1 MAKTKKIHK
10 KKDTFI
16 IIMPAYNE
24 ENCIEKVVS
33 SWIKVV
39 NRHPGSEMLV
49 INDGSKDKTKKKIDK
64 LKNKFRKLKVLHKN
78 NEGHGPTIMEGY
90 WRAIKTSHSWVFQT
104 DSDDQYPPEYFH
116 KLWKMRHKSNFVLGY
131 RLRMKE
137 PLIRIILSRMY
148 SIFNTAVFGISIK
161 DANTSF
167 RLMKREY
174 LKKLLKV
181 LPKNLV
187 APNIFL
193 SLLASL
199 DNHNVVHVPVP
210 HQERKTG
217 KISILGWN
225 LFRLCVRGFRE
236 LVSLRLKLK
245 RIIKILDKTHI

>member
-1 MAKTKKIHK
+1 MKKES
-10 KKDTFI
+10 FI
-16 IIMPAYNE
+16 IIMPVYNE
-24 ENCIEKVVS
+24 AECIEKVIQ
-33 SWIKVV
+33 SWMKVV
-39 NRHPGSEMLV
+39 NKYPGSEILA
-49 INDGSKDKTKKKIDK
+49 INDGSKDETKNKLNK

-78 NEGHGPTIMEGY
+78 NEGNGPTVMEGY
-90 WRAIKTSHSWVFQT
+90 WMAIKTSHNWVFQT

-116 KLWKMRHKSNFVLGY
+116 KLWKVRHKSNFILGY
-131 RLRMKE
+131 RLHMKE
-137 PLIRIILSRMY
+137 PLIRIIISKMI
-148 SIFNTAVFGISIK
+148 SIFNIAVFGISLK

-199 DNHNVVHVPVP
+199 DSHNVVHIPVP
-210 HQERKTG
+210 HRERKTG

-245 RIIKILDKTHI
+245 RIMKILDKTDI